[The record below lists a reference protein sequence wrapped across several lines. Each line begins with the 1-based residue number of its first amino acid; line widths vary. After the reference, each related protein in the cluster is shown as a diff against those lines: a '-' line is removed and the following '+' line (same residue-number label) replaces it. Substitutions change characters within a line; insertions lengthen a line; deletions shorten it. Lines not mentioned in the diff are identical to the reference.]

1 MSISL
6 PSLQAMLEAGVH
18 FGHQTRRWDPRM
30 KPYILTARNG
40 IYVIDL
46 EKTQQCLQEAL
57 LKVSQ
62 VRSAGQSVLFVGTK
76 PTIAGAVKEEATR
89 SNSFFVCTRWL
100 GGMLTN
106 YQTVRQSIKRL
117 EEIERMERDGLLLE
131 VNKKEAAT
139 LNEERTNLLS
149 LFEGIRDMRALP
161 GLVFVADAKSEDLAL
176 REARRLRI
184 PTVAIVDTN
193 TNPAMVDYPIPGNDD
208 AIKSIKLIAAAISDT
223 ILASAPAGRTAPAAA
238 ANAAPAAEVAA
249 EVVA

>member
-1 MSISL
+1 MSIAL

-46 EKTQQCLQEAL
+46 EKTQRCLQEAL

-62 VRSAGQSVLFVGTK
+62 VRSEGKSVLFVGTK
-76 PTIAGAVKEEATR
+76 PTISGAVAEEAKR
-89 SNSFFVCTRWL
+89 SGSNFVTTRWL

-117 EEIERMERDGLLLE
+117 EEIERMERDGLMQE

-139 LNEERTNLLS
+139 LNEEREHLLA
-149 LFEGIRDMRALP
+149 LFEGIRDMRSLP
-161 GLVFVADAKSEDLAL
+161 GLVFVADAKSEDIAL

-184 PTVAIVDTN
+184 PTIAIVDTN
-193 TNPAMVDYPIPGNDD
+193 TNPLAVDYPIPGNDD
-208 AIKSIKLIAAAISDT
+208 AIKSVKLIAAAVSDT
-223 ILASAPAGRTAPAAA
+223 ILASAPAGRQAPAAA
-238 ANAAPAAEVAA
+238 PVAAPAAEVAA

>member
-1 MSISL
+1 
-6 PSLQAMLEAGVH
+6 MLEAGVH

-46 EKTQQCLQEAL
+46 EKTQTCLQEAL

-62 VRSAGQSVLFVGTK
+62 VRSSGQSVLFVGTK
-76 PTIAGAVKEEATR
+76 PTIAGAVAEEARR
-89 SNSFFVCTRWL
+89 SGSNFVTTRWL

-117 EEIERMERDGLLLE
+117 EEIERMERDGLMQE

-139 LNEERTNLLS
+139 LNEEREHLLS
-149 LFEGIRDMRALP
+149 LFEGIRDMRSLP
-161 GLVFVADAKSEDLAL
+161 GLVFVADAKSEDIAL

-193 TNPAMVDYPIPGNDD
+193 TNPLLVDYPIPGNDD
-208 AIKSIKLIAAAISDT
+208 AIKSIKLIAAAVADT
-223 ILASAPAGRTAPAAA
+223 ILASVPSGRQSPAAA
-238 ANAAPAAEVAA
+238 PVAAPVAEVAA